1 MPNSAQYVRKE
12 LHVWSAYPMHPA
24 IAQAIIPTPLPR
36 TRDRKKRQNLTMS
49 PKRPGA
55 NIARTANIPK

>member
-1 MPNSAQYVRKE
+1 MKIVVGMPNSAQYVRKE

-36 TRDRKKRQNLTMS
+36 TRDRKKRQS
-49 PKRPGA
+49 VREW
-55 NIARTANIPK
+55 